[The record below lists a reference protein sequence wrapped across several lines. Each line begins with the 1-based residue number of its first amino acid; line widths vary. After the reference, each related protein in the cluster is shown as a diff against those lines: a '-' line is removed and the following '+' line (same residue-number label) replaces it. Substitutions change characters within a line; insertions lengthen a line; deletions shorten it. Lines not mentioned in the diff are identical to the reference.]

1 MEIPEKLRE
10 VLSKD
15 GVVAIATLGDDGPH
29 MVNTWN
35 SYVRITDDGRILI
48 PAGFMNRTEAN
59 VASNPE
65 VLITCGSS
73 KVQGNMGP
81 GTGFLI
87 RGTAAFVDAG
97 PEFDRMKGTFSWM
110 RAVVVIDVES
120 ATQTL

>member
-10 VLSKD
+10 VLKKD

-29 MVNTWN
+29 LVNTWN
-35 SYVRITDDGRILI
+35 SYVRLTDDGRLLI

-59 VASNPE
+59 VAVNPE

-73 KVQGNMGP
+73 KVQGKTSP

-87 RGTAAFVDAG
+87 EGTAAFAG
-97 PEFDRMKGTFSWM
+97 SGPDFDRMKATFNWM
-110 RAVVVIDVES
+110 RAVVVITMES

>member
-1 MEIPEKLRE
+1 MEIPDKLKQ

-15 GVVAIATLGDDGPH
+15 GVVAIATLGEDGPH
-29 MVNTWN
+29 MANTWN

-48 PAGFMNRTEAN
+48 PAGFMTRTEAN
-59 VASNPE
+59 VAYNPH

-87 RGTAAFVDAG
+87 AGTAAFVNAG
-97 PEFDRMKGTFSWM
+97 PDYDRMKATFSWM
-110 RAVVVIDVES
+110 RAVVVVTVES